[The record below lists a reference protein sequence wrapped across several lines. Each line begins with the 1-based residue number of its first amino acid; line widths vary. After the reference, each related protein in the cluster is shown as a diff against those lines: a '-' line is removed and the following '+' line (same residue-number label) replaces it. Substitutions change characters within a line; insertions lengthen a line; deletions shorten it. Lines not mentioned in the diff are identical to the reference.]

1 MLLNRDL
8 CTTHSVRKVK
18 HSSVRIENLLLDLCV
33 GDTEYFSLARTFQ
46 MVWGGGGTGNDANR
60 DV

>member
-18 HSSVRIENLLLDLCV
+18 HSSVRIENLLMDLCV
-33 GDTEYFSLARTFQ
+33 GGYGVFQSREDFSDGL
-46 MVWGGGGTGNDANR
+46 GGGGTGNDANR